1 MNINKRSI
9 NSKTIENGDIN
20 FLKNDKNKF
29 SNSQKSFKLAP
40 RELINNFEYPLE
52 TAGFNNSINNSVNNQ
67 NKNKNYNLDNTQ
79 TCEFYDE
86 EINYNIDNN
95 NIRDTM
101 DSSKIKKEY
110 LIDIDNDFNFYKD
123 NDISKNSTQKEYWLE
138 EKNRYIQELEKKI
151 QLQENTINNL
161 VKYKSRFEEK
171 IKTVNSND
179 SKKIPINNFSL
190 ASLRNDLSYDCAHK
204 KLMKKKNKDDIK
216 NKTYNNF
223 NNKSDN
229 DINIINKRKNNSKDK
244 YNDLYSKYLQL
255 NNDFKYLNNNNEMS
269 QIKNKYDKLQMN
281 YKILKNKIDEKNEI
295 IEKQKNE
302 INLQIAT
309 YNIL

>member
-110 LIDIDNDFNFYKD
+110 LVDIDNDFNFYKD

-171 IKTVNSND
+171 IKTVNSKD
-179 SKKIPINNFSL
+179 SKKIPINNFSFV
-190 ASLRNDLSYDCAHK
+190 SLRNDLSYDCAHK
-204 KLMKKKNKDDIK
+204 KLMKKKK
-216 NKTYNNF
+216 
-223 NNKSDN
+223 
-229 DINIINKRKNNSKDK
+229 
-244 YNDLYSKYLQL
+244 
-255 NNDFKYLNNNNEMS
+255 
-269 QIKNKYDKLQMN
+269 
-281 YKILKNKIDEKNEI
+281 
-295 IEKQKNE
+295 
-302 INLQIAT
+302 
-309 YNIL
+309 